1 MEIYAAR
8 IKQATDLDV
17 GSALGVGASRG
28 LGAVVRQ
35 ASPPLRHCHMG
46 QNENQ
51 ISGNVQHIIAFGL
64 HREWRVEMASGT
76 GYQMPSPKAGLPQA
90 TRRILT

>member
-1 MEIYAAR
+1 M
-8 IKQATDLDV
+8 
-17 GSALGVGASRG
+17 SALHWALAQRVGWERLCG
-28 LGAVVRQ
+28 KLH
-35 ASPPLRHCHMG
+35 PPLRHCHMG

-76 GYQMPSPKAGLPQA
+76 GYQMPSPKRAFRKQQGVS
-90 TRRILT
+90 